1 MVLQEGEFE
10 WPALAPLLDKLEGV
24 HWSSAGDKQL
34 MIQSLEQTFDT
45 DHSGAG
51 SCCCRP
57 CACVCTAVSVSRH
70 YCGMSLCLHC
80 SGIALLHS
88 PPVASSHGFA
98 SHVTIWKVAHKL
110 FTHSSSLAVLTH
122 RLTCYS
128 PSARQLLFTL
138 STSLAIHPQHVTR
151 CPHTVHH
158 SVGFRHCRSLGG
170 CQALLVSWSLS
181 RC

>member
-1 MVLQEGEFE
+1 MVVQEGEFE

-24 HWSSAGDKQL
+24 HWGGAGDKQL

-45 DHSGAG
+45 DHSGA
-51 SCCCRP
+51 
-57 CACVCTAVSVSRH
+57 AVLVPVFALQFSVSRH

-128 PSARQLLFTL
+128 PSARHLLFTL